1 MRLWPTT
8 TTPHKVL
15 AAVRMD
21 TAVLLVLIAR
31 RPGQWWW
38 GLGRYVLGPWA
49 LRGVPGLR
57 LCKVLGSGHEG
68 GFGLRPSWDR
78 QGLLCVF
85 DSRQQAEAFAE
96 QHPAVQGYRQRA
108 RECFMAMLQPTSSRG
123 TWSGLGLQPAST
135 NADNP
140 DYPANSGSEPPAAGM
155 ATLTRASIRPLAAW
169 RFWRHAAPSQA
180 DLAHAPGCLLAVGLG
195 EAPLLRQA
203 TFSIWQSVGDMERY
217 AHSGAHQGAIRAAYQ
232 GGFFSESMFTR
243 FAPLWL
249 RGTWKGQH
257 FG

>member
-1 MRLWPTT
+1 
-8 TTPHKVL
+8 
-15 AAVRMD
+15 MD
-21 TAVLLVLIAR
+21 AAVLLVLIAR

-85 DSRQQAEAFAE
+85 DSREQAEAFAE
-96 QHPAVQGYRQRA
+96 HHPTAQAYRQRA
-108 RECFMAMLQPTSSRG
+108 RECFMALLRPTSSRG
-123 TWSGLGLQPAST
+123 TWSGLGLQPPT
-135 NADNP
+135 ERHT
-140 DYPANSGSEPPAAGM
+140 EPPDGTANPNEPSGAPAAPQMAM

-180 DLAHAPGCLLAVGLG
+180 DLEHAPGCLLAVGLG

-203 TFSIWQSVGDMERY
+203 TFSIWQSVADMERY
-217 AHSGAHQGAIRAAYQ
+217 AHSGAHQSAIRAAYQ

-249 RGTWKGQH
+249 RGTWKGAH

>member
-1 MRLWPTT
+1 MRRLPTT
-8 TTPHKVL
+8 TTPPEVQ
-15 AAVRMD
+15 ATPPMD

-31 RPGQWWW
+31 QKGHLWW
-38 GLGRYVLGPWA
+38 GLSRYVLGPWA
-49 LRGVPGLR
+49 LRGVSGLR

-85 DSRQQAEAFAE
+85 DSRQQAEAFAA
-96 QHPAVQGYRQRA
+96 QHPTAQAYRQRA
-108 RECFMAMLQPTSSRG
+108 RECFMALLSPTSSRG
-123 TWSGLGLQPAST
+123 TWSGLSL
-135 NADNP
+135 
-140 DYPANSGSEPPAAGM
+140 EPGPSPSPERAAAPM
-155 ATLTRASIRPLAAW
+155 ATLTRASIRPGAAW
-169 RFWRHAAPSQA
+169 RFWRHAAPSQS
-180 DLAHAPGCLLAVGLG
+180 DLAQAPGCLLAVGLG

-203 TFSIWQSVGDMERY
+203 TFSIWQSVADMERY
-217 AHSGAHQGAIRAAYQ
+217 AHSGAHQSAIRAAYQ

-257 FG
+257 FEPI